1 MGGEHFIFEPV
12 LVDHDF
18 EIDVNIFAA
27 GQVVGLL
34 FFFLSFQVFHL
45 HPSLL
50 ALLLDAL
57 DFVERVCLLVLLPS
71 LHIEFQIN
79 QI

>member
-1 MGGEHFIFEPV
+1 MGGEHFVSEPV

-18 EIDVNIFAA
+18 EIDVDIFAA

-34 FFFLSFQVFHL
+34 FFFLSFHVFHL

-50 ALLLDAL
+50 ALLFDAL
-57 DFVERVCLLVLLPS
+57 DLVQRVCLLVLLPS